1 MGSSTPHFCLLDHTA
16 DLGMVVRSKDLEAL
30 FEDAAQSMIEIML
43 RGTSPAK
50 TRTLQLAVTGED
62 LIDLMVRWLGEVLYL
77 FQGENQVVT
86 DTSVD
91 IVSPSRLKANLTTVP
106 FDDRWHEVLSEIKA
120 VTYHQAQVAQ
130 RDKQWETTI
139 IFDL

>member
-1 MGSSTPHFCLLDHTA
+1 
-16 DLGMVVRSKDLEAL
+16 MVVRSKDLEAL
-30 FEDAAQSMIEIML
+30 FEDAAHSMIEIML

-50 TRTLQLAVTGED
+50 THTLQLAVTGED

-86 DTSVD
+86 NASVK
-91 IVSPSRLKANLTTVP
+91 VFSPSRIEATLKTVP
-106 FDDRWHEVLSEIKA
+106 FDARWYEVLSEIKA
-120 VTYHQAQVAQ
+120 VTYHRAQVTK
-130 RDKQWETTI
+130 RNKQWETTI